1 VGKKKNHSENPF
13 NLKHTHTYEEF
24 RCKSL

>member
-1 VGKKKNHSENPF
+1 VISIAF
-13 NLKHTHTYEEF
+13 TYEEF